1 MQLSTPTA
9 SFDSSPLA
17 SLLAP
22 GVAAPANIRSSD
34 APFSDFMPAD
44 QPNPAAVGFSSV
56 VATGAEP
63 TPSIEI
69 DPLPGSGAA
78 CDLGLEFRDPA
89 TRQPLAGSEM
99 TLRPNARGFAAD
111 RPMAEV
117 EPVLVPM
124 PRREPRSDASAAQ
137 PLQAREDSQLAD
149 GSPAERSPRHRA
161 AAGPARSFRAT
172 EVKAPRSAETV
183 PPADTMAP
191 SPLSW
196 VLEAGFNLSL
206 VAPAEPAA
214 TCAMDSI
221 HAEDASDFA
230 GCPVDDRGP
239 TRPFAPADDSS
250 TEPNVTRENS
260 AIGSAIG
267 GTRAADFSP
276 VGIPQASSG
285 RVAVPRDSA
294 PAENLPTMTTS
305 AGQREIEPAPQIL
318 GKPALA
324 VVTPAVGAAG
334 RPLTQ
339 GSSVIPRVQTDAET
353 SPVPIRAE
361 AQPHASPAPADQHTA
376 TGTSIENTTVSQP
389 MLRTRNVGLTVP
401 SEFRQDSVSN
411 KARPGVGGSITTA
424 LPTLTSMLP
433 LKSAADPFAIAP
445 GNGVAQAER
454 NAAAA
459 TGSALE
465 LVSEFEGQQIGYL
478 TLAEPPIKAPIRA
491 VVENATVSQP
501 MLRTRNFGI
510 TGSSEFQSD
519 STPLK
524 SAARSGESIA
534 AALPTMASMLSPK
547 SASAPSVISPTSAV
561 GQGEKTAGGS
571 PDIAAAPISDFKSD
585 QINFLETIEQQFKAT
600 SMELGIDVAKTPSAM
615 PATTSNRRSTA
626 PAAAASDSPAVPAPR
641 GDGERLVPA
650 AATPAFVAPPVAPAP
665 VAPQPAS
672 HTDQPVAV
680 PATPAQVSAAAH
692 RAVDAVLASTDR
704 FTPVTQSSV
713 DLQLSVGDAP
723 LSVRVEIRAGVVH
736 ATFRT
741 DSPEL
746 RTALA
751 QEWQAAGHQQ
761 SADQSLRLAPAVF
774 ASSDRAS
781 GDAGSALAGQNFSQ
795 GRDQSSRSAPEF
807 FSAGSARS
815 QLADAVTA
823 EPAASP
829 APSRRSPADS
839 SVRLHAF
846 A

>member
-9 SFDSSPLA
+9 SFDSGPLA
-17 SLLAP
+17 SLLTP
-22 GVAAPANIRSSD
+22 GVAAPANVRSSD

-44 QPNPAAVGFSSV
+44 QSNPSAVGFSSV

-63 TPSIEI
+63 TPSVEI

-124 PRREPRSDASAAQ
+124 PRREPRFDASAAQ
-137 PLQAREDSQLAD
+137 PLQAREDSPLAD

-196 VLEAGFNLSL
+196 VPEAGFNLSL

-221 HAEDASDFA
+221 PAEDASDFA

-250 TEPNVTRENS
+250 TEPNVAGENS
-260 AIGSAIG
+260 AIASAIG
-267 GTRAADFSP
+267 GTRAANFSP
-276 VGIPQASSG
+276 AGIPQAFSG
-285 RVAVPRDSA
+285 RVAMPRDFTPVENS
-294 PAENLPTMTTS
+294 PAMTTS
-305 AGQREIEPAPQIL
+305 ADQPEIEPAPQIA

-324 VVTPAVGAAG
+324 VVTPSVGASG
-334 RPLTQ
+334 RPLTE
-339 GSSVIPRVQTDAET
+339 GAIVIPPVEADAAT
-353 SPVPIRAE
+353 GPVAIRAE
-361 AQPHASPAPADQHTA
+361 AQPRAWSAPADQHRA
-376 TGTSIENTTVSQP
+376 TVTSIENTTVSQP
-389 MLRTRNVGLTVP
+389 MLRTRNVGLTDP
-401 SEFRQDSVSN
+401 SEFRQESVPN

-445 GNGVAQAER
+445 QNGVGQAEQT
-454 NAAAA
+454 AA
-459 TGSALE
+459 TATVSALE
-465 LVSEFEGQQIGYL
+465 LVSEFEGQQIGHL
-478 TLAEPPIKAPIRA
+478 TSAEPPIKAPIRA

-501 MLRTRNFGI
+501 MLRARNFGL

-524 SAARSGESIA
+524 PAARSGESIA
-534 AALPTMASMLSPK
+534 AALPTLASMLSPK
-547 SASAPSVISPTSAV
+547 SASALSVISPTSAV

-571 PDIAAAPISDFKSD
+571 PDIAAAPIPDFKSD
-585 QINFLETIEQQFKAT
+585 QINFLKTTEQQVKAT
-600 SMELGIDVAKTPSAM
+600 STELGIDVAETPSAM
-615 PATTSNRRSTA
+615 PTTTSNRRSTA

-650 AATPAFVAPPVAPAP
+650 AATPAFVAPTVAP

-815 QLADAVTA
+815 QLSAAVTA